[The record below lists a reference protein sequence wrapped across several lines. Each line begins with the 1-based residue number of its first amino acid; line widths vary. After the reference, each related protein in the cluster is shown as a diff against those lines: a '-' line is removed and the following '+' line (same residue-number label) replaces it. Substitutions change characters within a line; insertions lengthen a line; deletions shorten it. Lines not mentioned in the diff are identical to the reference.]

1 MAPGVQPRS
10 WGFEVAFRWAKPPPG
25 ETIRMKSRIHPT
37 HKTQYRVKNWAK
49 YEQGLIQRGDITIW
63 LTPEA
68 ISAWSPKRGGKPGG
82 QRKFTAVSYTHL
94 TLPTKA

>member
-1 MAPGVQPRS
+1 
-10 WGFEVAFRWAKPPPG
+10 
-25 ETIRMKSRIHPT
+25 MKSRIHPT
-37 HKTQYRVKNWAK
+37 HKTQYRIKNWAK

-82 QRKFTAVSYTHL
+82 QRKFTDLAIETAL
-94 TLPTKA
+94 TLRLVFGLPLRQA